1 MLNILLS
8 FRNLQS
14 TIITSLSLS
23 FTLDFK
29 IYSLPECTQIKVLLH
44 VLLIRSDVLRCYESF
59 TVYTQEVGRAGRDGS
74 KAQAVLF
81 YNATDLAQKHVE
93 DSLKQFCRN
102 SETCRRE
109 FLSGYFDSHLS
120 SLDSDCCDICGHGSS
135 ETLICKEEVKI
146 PTLIQRQH
154 MSDILSTYSSIDDT
168 GSCQTTLDEQ
178 IINLISD
185 TFEYV
190 NTVEKIAKYYKQH
203 DRGAESIYA
212 IRKFV
217 LSM

>member
-1 MLNILLS
+1 M
-8 FRNLQS
+8 
-14 TIITSLSLS
+14 
-23 FTLDFK
+23 DFK
-29 IYSLPECTQIKVLLH
+29 IYSLPECTQIKVFLH

-109 FLSGYFDSHLS
+109 FLSGYFDSHFS
-120 SLDSDCCDICGHGSS
+120 SLDSDCCDNCGHGSS